1 VFFDTL
7 AGVVFLAI
15 TIFWPGFLKVA
26 DERVRL
32 KGSGVQMKL
41 AVKCVEKSL
50 NRQLLL
56 LLLLLVLGSCQSF
69 ADNTDIL
76 RLKDVKVGMRGIG
89 KTVVQGR
96 RIETFEVE
104 VLGILSN
111 NKVNENLLING
122 KSILVKVS
130 GDVIRRAGG
139 IAAGMSGSPVYIDGK
154 LVGGISSGWIMTDH
168 TVGLVTPIEEMLE
181 IWSYPEL
188 ACLPDSPRH
197 WQLAEPV
204 TLGDR
209 TFSAVWE
216 IACDQPAG
224 VIQPAADELV
234 MRQAAAEV
242 YVDGLQERAA
252 EVLKSRMKRG
262 NIKIAQ
268 KDLPAKTSDVP
279 DEKMEPASYEPGS
292 SIGIQ
297 LARGDINITTLGTLT
312 HRSDH
317 RVLALAHPFMKKG
330 GVSFLMT
337 GAYIH
342 HSFSS
347 VEMPFKIG
355 VPTEMLGIITQ
366 DREKGVSGEIGRFPE
381 MVPVQID
388 VLDKNLQVT
397 RSINYQIVRDPS
409 VFNMVL
415 ESTLV
420 QALEGVID
428 RAGAGT
434 ALMGISLDCAN
445 TSGEQY
451 SFRRENMFYS
461 RSDIVQSL
469 IAEVSSLIEMVT
481 ESDIEEVMPTRLL
494 LKVEVEKRRRTLSI
508 EKVEIKNAQ
517 VAGGGVLDVE
527 ITLRPFRE
535 EKFIRKVKIPIPQ
548 DIGKENLIL
557 SVFGL
562 NMRVDDADGGAEP
575 RDSRVSRDS
584 RSEDSQPAD
593 FDSVIRSW
601 ASSPKNSDL
610 LFQLTVEGDEMKKI
624 KLNGKDLEIQPTNLV
639 VTGRVDTTLTL
650 SEE

>member
-1 VFFDTL
+1 ML
-7 AGVVFLAI
+7 L
-15 TIFWPGFLKVA
+15 
-26 DERVRL
+26 
-32 KGSGVQMKL
+32 S
-41 AVKCVEKSL
+41 VKCAE
-50 NRQLLL
+50 NRLIRQSFLLL
-56 LLLLLVLGSCQSF
+56 AFLLMIASRSYAGPV
-69 ADNTDIL
+69 DIL
-76 RLKDVKVGMRGIG
+76 RMKDVKVGMRGIG

-154 LVGGISSGWIMTDH
+154 LLGGISSGWIMTDH

-181 IWSYPEL
+181 IWSYPDL
-188 ACLPDSPRH
+188 ACLPEGPRY
-197 WQLAEPV
+197 WRLDVPV
-204 TLGDR
+204 KLGDN

-216 IACDQPAG
+216 IACNEPEG
-224 VIQPAADELV
+224 LLKPAADELV

-242 YVDGLQERAA
+242 YVDGLQDRAA

-262 NIKIAQ
+262 NIRIAQ
-268 KDLPAKTSDVP
+268 KDLPGKNIDVT

-317 RVLALAHPFMKKG
+317 RILALAHPFMKKG
-330 GVSFLMT
+330 SVSFLMT

-355 VPTEMLGIITQ
+355 APTEMLGIITQ
-366 DREKGVSGEIGRFPE
+366 DREKGISGEIGRFPD

-388 VLDKNLQVT
+388 VLDKDLQIT

-409 VFNMVL
+409 VFSMVL
-415 ESTLV
+415 ESTVV

-434 ALMGISLDCAN
+434 SLMGISLDCAN
-445 TSGEQY
+445 ASGEQY

-469 IAEVSSLIEMVT
+469 ISEVSSLIEMVT

-494 LKVEVEKRRRTLSI
+494 LKIEVEKRRRTLSI
-508 EKVEIKNAQ
+508 ERVEIKNAQ

-535 EKFIRKVKIPIPQ
+535 EKFVRKVKIPIPQ
-548 DIGKENLIL
+548 DIGKENLVL

-562 NMRVDDADGGAEP
+562 NMRVDEADAGTEP
-575 RDSRVSRDS
+575 RDSRVARDM
-584 RSEDSQPAD
+584 RGEDSQPAD

-610 LFQLTVEGDEMKKI
+610 LFQLTVEGDEMKKV